1 MRILRSPL
9 KLFISI
15 LVAAA
20 IPWGIAVSVVGCSSG
35 CKSPTRNAY
44 VASGVTHTAAAAALR
59 GWNDYLGAE
68 YEKIGNLSAT
78 DPEKAAKQRADLLDK
93 EKQVSD
99 AWGKYQSAQL
109 AVLIA
114 AQEFAKVPP
123 GDPNAPNAQDRLNAA
138 VVASTVTLNAVID
151 LLKQF
156 GIKVS

>member
-1 MRILRSPL
+1 MRILKSF
-9 KLFISI
+9 KVFISLLSAI
-15 LVAAA
+15 ALTALPVAF
-20 IPWGIAVSVVGCSSG
+20 VGCSSG

-44 VASGVTHTAAAAALR
+44 VASGATHTLAAAGLR

-78 DPEKAAKQRADLLDK
+78 DPAKAAKQRSDLLDK

-109 AVLIA
+109 AVLTA

-138 VVASTVTLNAVID
+138 VAASTATLNAIID
-151 LLKQF
+151 LLTKF
-156 GIKVS
+156 GIKL

>member
-1 MRILRSPL
+1 MRILKSF
-9 KLFISI
+9 KVFISLLSAI
-15 LVAAA
+15 AITAAPVAL
-20 IPWGIAVSVVGCSSG
+20 VGCSSG
-35 CKSPTRNAY
+35 CKSPTRSAY
-44 VASGVTHTAAAAALR
+44 VASGVTHAAAAASLR

-78 DPEKAAKQRADLLDK
+78 DPEKAAKQRSELLDK

-109 AVLIA
+109 AVLTA

-138 VVASTVTLNAVID
+138 VAASSATLNAVID
-151 LLKQF
+151 LLRQF
-156 GIKVS
+156 GVKTQ